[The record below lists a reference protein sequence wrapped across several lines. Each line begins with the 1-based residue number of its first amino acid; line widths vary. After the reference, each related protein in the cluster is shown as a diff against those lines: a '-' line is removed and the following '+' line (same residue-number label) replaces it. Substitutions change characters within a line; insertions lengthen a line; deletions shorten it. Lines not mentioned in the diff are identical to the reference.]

1 MNNTRQNV
9 VGFSLFT
16 DFDIHLFKE
25 GRHFSLWEKMG
36 SHLVEIDGVS
46 GTYFAVW
53 APNAKSV
60 SVIGD
65 FNDWNPNAH
74 ALFARWDSSGIWEG
88 FIPHVKKGDI
98 YKYQVDTGG
107 LKLDKGDPFA
117 FRWEVPPCT
126 ASVVWDLN
134 FQWKENNWSKI
145 RAKKNSL
152 DAPISIYEL
161 HFGSWKRDELNR
173 SLTYKKMAEELP
185 VHLKEMG
192 FTHVEF
198 MPLMEHPF
206 YGSWGY
212 QKVGYFAPSSR
223 YGTPQEFME
232 LIEALHNHDIG
243 VYLDW
248 VPSHFPSDLHGLAYF
263 DGTHLYEHEDY
274 RKGFHPEWKS
284 YIFNFG
290 RHEVQSFLIS
300 SAAFWFEKYQIDGLR
315 VDAVSSM
322 LYLDY
327 SRKDGEWAPNIHGGR
342 ENLEAMQ
349 FLRTLNT
356 YIYEKYPYAQMIAEE
371 STAWPQVSRPVSDGG
386 LGFGM
391 KWNMG
396 WMHDTLNYFAQDP
409 IYRKFHHNNLLF
421 SMVYIYNE
429 NFILSISH
437 DEIVYGKSSLLG
449 KMPGDDWQKFAN
461 LRLLLGYMFM
471 HPGKKLLFM
480 GTEIASWDE
489 WDHEHSLDWHLLQYD
504 RHHQIYDIIRDLNHL
519 YVQEHA
525 LHGHDFCKEGFEW
538 IDMHDEENSVIT
550 FMRQCGKEKI
560 VVVCNF
566 TPVVRDQYK
575 IGVPSGGF
583 WKEIFNSDSSEYGGS
598 NVGNMGGL
606 HAEASPYHGQPCHLT
621 ITVPPLA
628 VVCFKSMLMPITGL
642 MSSNRKRLKQ

>member
-1 MNNTRQNV
+1 MENTRQNV
-9 VGFSLFT
+9 IHYSLLT
-16 DFDIHLFKE
+16 DTDVHLFKE
-25 GRHFSLWEKMG
+25 GRHFNLWEKMG
-36 SHLVEIDGVS
+36 SHLMEMEGGK
-46 GTYFAVW
+46 GTFFSVW
-53 APNAKSV
+53 APNATHV

-65 FNDWNPNAH
+65 FNGWNPKSH
-74 ALFARWDSSGIWEG
+74 PLFVRWDSSGIWEG
-88 FIPHVKKGDI
+88 FIPEVKKGNV
-98 YKYQVDTGG
+98 YKYHVTSNSGA
-107 LKLDKGDPFA
+107 KFEKGDPFA

-126 ASVVWDLN
+126 GSVVWDLDYEWHSAKWN
-134 FQWKENNWSKI
+134 KV

-161 HFGSWKRDELNR
+161 HFGSWKRDEVNQ
-173 SLTYKKMAEELP
+173 SFTYKRMAEELP
-185 VHLKEMG
+185 SHLKEMG

-223 YGTPQEFME
+223 YGTPQDFMA
-232 LIEALHNHDIG
+232 LIEELHRHDIG

-263 DGTHLYEHEDY
+263 DGTHLFEHEDK

-290 RHEVQSFLIS
+290 RNEVQSFLIS
-300 SAAFWFEKYQIDGLR
+300 SAAFWFEKYQVDGLR

-327 SRKDGEWAPNIHGGR
+327 SRKDGEWIPNIHGGR
-342 ENLEAMQ
+342 ENLEAMHL
-349 FLRTLNT
+349 LRTLNT
-356 YIYEKYPYAQMIAEE
+356 YIYERFPYAQMIAEE
-371 STAWPQVSRPVSDGG
+371 STAWPMVSRPVSTGG

-396 WMHDTLNYFAQDP
+396 WMHDTLQYFSKDP
-409 IYRKFHHNNLLF
+409 IHRKYHHDNLLF
-421 SMVYIYNE
+421 SMVYFYNE

-449 KMPGDDWQKFAN
+449 KMPGDEWQKFAN

-480 GTEIASWDE
+480 GTEIAPWDE
-489 WDHEHSLDWHLLQYD
+489 WNHEHSLDWHLLQYE
-504 RHHQIYDIIRDLNHL
+504 RHHQIYDILRDLNHIYTREKAL
-519 YVQEHA
+519 YSF
-525 LHGHDFCKEGFEW
+525 DCSPEGFQW
-538 IDMHDEENSVIT
+538 IDMHDGENSIIT
-550 FMRQCGKEKI
+550 FMRKCGAEVI

-566 TPVVRDQYK
+566 TPIIREQYR
-575 IGVPSGGF
+575 IGLPSDGY
-583 WKEIFNSDSSEYGGS
+583 WNEIFNSDSTYYGGS
-598 NVGNMGGL
+598 NVGNLGGL
-606 HAEASPYHGQPCHLT
+606 EAEASPSHGLPYSLVM
-621 ITVPPLA
+621 TVPPLA
-628 VVCFKSMLMPITGL
+628 VVCFKKL
-642 MSSNRKRLKQ
+642 